1 MQRLPTPEEVQIY
14 HQLMVTTLIEG
25 VVAWGFM
32 LGVLAVLFNIDRK
45 RETNKKI
52 DARQYER
59 RIIPFRNDQWR

>member
-45 RETNKKI
+45 RETNKKV
-52 DARQYER
+52 DARQHER